1 MILLVDYRPAL
12 RARTG
17 VGEYVH
23 ELLAALQRHREPDD
37 EVHLFTASLR
47 DRLDPSVP
55 RVLGGV
61 RIHDLPIPV
70 KLLHWAWNRHQWPPV
85 DRLVRVTP
93 DVVHAAHPLLIPARR
108 AAQVITI
115 HDLDFLDRPEGTRA
129 EIRRDY
135 ARLVAAHAARADAV
149 LTSSRHTADAV
160 RDRLG
165 VSEERITTCPAGTPA
180 WAKEG
185 RTTERRPDGYIL
197 FVGTLAPRKNVGTLL
212 DAYERLAA
220 RRPDVPPL
228 RLAGAA
234 TPSAGPWLDRLARP
248 PLHGRAR
255 HVGYVADA
263 DRRAL
268 FEGASVLVIPSWH
281 EGFGL
286 PALEAMALGVPV
298 VASDRGAL
306 PEVIGDAG
314 LLVDPAD
321 ADALADAIDRVL
333 TDAALARACIQAG
346 RARTAAWS
354 WDQAAERVRGMYE
367 AASGRR
373 RRR

>member
-1 MILLVDYRPAL
+1 M
-12 RARTG
+12 
-17 VGEYVH
+17 
-23 ELLAALQRHREPDD
+23 
-37 EVHLFTASLR
+37 
-47 DRLDPSVP
+47 
-55 RVLGGV
+55 
-61 RIHDLPIPV
+61 
-70 KLLHWAWNRHQWPPV
+70 
-85 DRLVRVTP
+85 
-93 DVVHAAHPLLIPARR
+93 
-108 AAQVITI
+108 
-115 HDLDFLDRPEGTRA
+115 
-129 EIRRDY
+129 
-135 ARLVAAHAARADAV
+135 
-149 LTSSRHTADAV
+149 
-160 RDRLG
+160 
-165 VSEERITTCPAGTPA
+165 
-180 WAKEG
+180 
-185 RTTERRPDGYIL
+185 
-197 FVGTLAPRKNVGTLL
+197 
-212 DAYERLAA
+212 
-220 RRPDVPPL
+220 
-228 RLAGAA
+228 
-234 TPSAGPWLDRLARP
+234 
-248 PLHGRAR
+248 
-255 HVGYVADA
+255 GYVADA
-263 DRRAL
+263 ARRAL